1 MSPGLVTTRHQ
12 FEMEFIVVL
21 RELATP
27 ARALGVILGVVLCAG
42 GGASSRAQ
50 AGMERAEMSVVDA
63 VTLTRHVL
71 QVPPRFYVPYTGA
84 DAGIKQR
91 FPQGFPLAPGS
102 GLTLRNKEAD
112 GTLWFYALTDRGP
125 NGDSPDLDPG
135 HSSAAAA
142 SKTKTKAFPAPG
154 YVPKFG
160 LIRVRSGVAELVS
173 VTDIKTAEGANV
185 SGRPVQAGIGSS
197 GEIPLTEALQ
207 ATLAFDTHGID
218 PEAIAMDPDGKH
230 LWICDEYGPYLIK
243 VAVDSGRIAAKFA
256 PGSGLPEVIQ
266 FRQPNRGCEG
276 LAITPGGKLVMA
288 IQSILEM
295 PDVGSG
301 GSARHTGKAPFTRL
315 VEFNP
320 ATGATRMFAYPHDV
334 ARYGKS
340 KDAKIGDIVALSDTR
355 FVLIEQ
361 GKFKADGEVHN
372 LLVAVDVAQATDLT
386 GKKLAGG
393 LELEYAGTVS
403 ELSAAGVAAAKR
415 LEILDLRKK
424 DASGKGQFGWLPE
437 KAEGLALAN
446 EDTLALINDNDFG
459 VSARIVDSAGKAVKV
474 DDCSVNAAGVL
485 GGKKC
490 KGAVPLSYEIV
501 NGSDDEKPT
510 RLWLIKLPKKL
521 TDYLPD

>member
-1 MSPGLVTTRHQ
+1 MVPDISVSY
-12 FEMEFIVVL
+12 
-21 RELATP
+21 
-27 ARALGVILGVVLCAG
+27 ARAIVGILALALGAGLAACAG
-42 GGASSRAQ
+42 GGISTGAQ
-50 AGMERAEMSVVDA
+50 AGMEKTEISVVEG

-71 QVPPRFYVPYTGA
+71 QVAPRFYVPYTGA
-84 DAGIKQR
+84 DAGIRQR
-91 FPQGFPLAPGS
+91 FPQGFPIAPGS
-102 GLTLRNKEAD
+102 GLTLRSKDAD

-125 NGDSPDLDPG
+125 NGDSPDLDRG
-135 HSSAAAA
+135 DSSAAA
-142 SKTKTKAFPAPG
+142 SHKTKSFPAPA
-154 YVPKFG
+154 YTPKFG
-160 LIRVRSGVAELVS
+160 LIRVRNGVAELVS
-173 VTDIKTAEGANV
+173 VTDIKTAEGVPV
-185 SGRPVQAGIGSS
+185 SGRPVQGGIGSS
-197 GEIPLTEALQ
+197 GETPLTESLQ
-207 ATLAFDTHGID
+207 ATLAFDAHGID

-230 LWICDEYGPYLIK
+230 VWVCDEYGPYLIK

-256 PGSGLPEVIQ
+256 PAGGLPEVIR

-288 IQSILEM
+288 IQSTLEM
-295 PDVGSG
+295 PDVGNGS
-301 GSARHTGKAPFTRL
+301 SARHTGNAPFIRL

-320 ATGATRMFAYPHDV
+320 ANGATRMFAYPHDV

-372 LLVAVDVAQATDLT
+372 LLVAVDVAQATDLS

-393 LELEYAGTVS
+393 LELEYASTLG
-403 ELSAAGVAAAKR
+403 ELSAAGVSPAKR

-424 DASGKGQFGWLPE
+424 DAGGKLQFGWLPE
-437 KAEGLALAN
+437 KAEGLALVDEN
-446 EDTLALINDNDFG
+446 TLALINDNDFG
-459 VSARIVDSAGKAVKV
+459 VSARIVDADGKAVKI

-490 KGAVPLSYEIV
+490 KGAAPLRYEIV

-510 RLWLIKLPKKL
+510 RLWLIRLPIKLM
-521 TDYLPD
+521 DYRPG

>member
-1 MSPGLVTTRHQ
+1 M
-12 FEMEFIVVL
+12 VL
-21 RELATP
+21 FKSAMR
-27 ARALGVILGVVLCAG
+27 ARGMAAILGLALCAG
-42 GGASSRAQ
+42 GGVSSWAQ
-50 AGMERAEMSVVDA
+50 AGLEKAETSVIEGVA
-63 VTLTRHVL
+63 LTRHVL
-71 QVPPRFYVPYTGA
+71 QVATRFYVPYTGA
-84 DAGIKQR
+84 DVGIRQR

-102 GLTLRNKEAD
+102 GLTLRNKDAD

-125 NGDSPDLDPG
+125 NGDSPDLD
-135 HSSAAAA
+135 SSSGATSAN
-142 SKTKTKAFPAPG
+142 KTKAFPAPN
-154 YVPKFG
+154 YAPKFG
-160 LIRVRSGVAELVS
+160 LIRLRNGVAELVS
-173 VTDIKTAEGANV
+173 VTDIKTADGVNV
-185 SGRPVQAGIGSS
+185 SGRPVQGGIGSS
-197 GEIPLTEALQ
+197 GETPLTEALQ

-218 PEAIAMDPDGKH
+218 PEAIAMDPDGQH
-230 LWICDEYGPYLIK
+230 VWICDEYGPYLIK

-256 PGSGLPEVIQ
+256 PANGLPDVIQ

-295 PDVGSG
+295 PDMGSG
-301 GSARHTGKAPFTRL
+301 LSARHTSKALFTRL

-320 ATGATRMFAYPHDV
+320 ANGATRMFAYPHDV
-334 ARYGKS
+334 TRYGKS

-386 GKKLAGG
+386 GKKLEGG
-393 LELEYAGTVS
+393 LELEYADAVS
-403 ELSAAGVAAAKR
+403 ELSAAGVVPAKR

-424 DASGKGQFGWLPE
+424 DASGKLQFGWLPE
-437 KAEGLALAN
+437 KAEGLALVN
-446 EDTLALINDNDFG
+446 DDTLALINDNDFG
-459 VSARIVDSAGKAVKV
+459 VSARIVDAAGRTVKI

-490 KGAVPLSYEIV
+490 KGAAPLKYEIV

-510 RLWLIKLPKKL
+510 RLWLIRLPKKL
-521 TDYLPD
+521 MDYRPG

>member
-1 MSPGLVTTRHQ
+1 
-12 FEMEFIVVL
+12 MEFIVVL
-21 RELATP
+21 PKSAP
-27 ARALGVILGVVLCAG
+27 CARAISAILVLALGAGLAACAG
-42 GGASSRAQ
+42 SGMSSGAQESV
-50 AGMERAEMSVVDA
+50 EKTEMSVVEGVA
-63 VTLTRHVL
+63 LTKHVL
-71 QVPPRFYVPYTGA
+71 QVPPRFYVPYAGA

-102 GLTLRNKEAD
+102 GLALRNKDAD

-125 NGDSPDLDPG
+125 NGDSPDREPG
-135 HSSAAAA
+135 SSGAIAA
-142 SKTKTKAFPAPG
+142 SKTKAFPTPDYAPR
-154 YVPKFG
+154 FG
-160 LIRVRSGVAELVS
+160 LVRVRNGVAELMS
-173 VTDIKTAEGANV
+173 VTDIKTAEGVNV
-185 SGRPVQAGIGSS
+185 SGRPVQGGIGSS
-197 GEIPLTEALQ
+197 GEIPLTEGLQ
-207 ATLAFDTHGID
+207 ATLAFDAHGID
-218 PEAIAMDPDGKH
+218 PEGIAMDPDGKH
-230 LWICDEYGPYLIK
+230 VWICDEYGPYVVK

-256 PGSGLPEVIQ
+256 PASGLPEVIQ

-295 PDVGSG
+295 PGIGNGS
-301 GSARHTGKAPFTRL
+301 SARHTAKAPFTRL

-320 ATGATRMFAYPHDV
+320 ANGATRMFAYPHDV

-372 LLVAVDVAQATDLT
+372 LLVAVDVAQASDLT

-393 LELEYAGTVS
+393 LELEYAGSVG
-403 ELSAAGVAAAKR
+403 ELSAIGVVTAKR

-424 DASGKGQFGWLPE
+424 DASGKPQFGWLPE
-437 KAEGLALAN
+437 KAEGLALVN
-446 EDTLALINDNDFG
+446 DDTLALINDNDFG
-459 VSARIVDSAGKAVKV
+459 VSARIADAAGKTVKV
-474 DDCSVNAAGVL
+474 DDCSVNAAGTL

-490 KGAVPLSYEIV
+490 KGAAPLKYEIV

-510 RLWLIKLPKKL
+510 RLWLIRLPKKL
-521 TDYLPD
+521 MDYLPG

>member
-1 MSPGLVTTRHQ
+1 
-12 FEMEFIVVL
+12 MEKT
-21 RELATP
+21 ET
-27 ARALGVILGVVLCAG
+27 
-42 GGASSRAQ
+42 
-50 AGMERAEMSVVDA
+50 SVVEG
-63 VTLTRHVL
+63 VTLTKHVL
-71 QVPPRFYVPYTGA
+71 QVASRFYVPYTGA
-84 DAGIKQR
+84 DAGIRQR
-91 FPQGFPLAPGS
+91 FPQGFPIAPGS
-102 GLTLRNKEAD
+102 GLTLRNKDAD

-125 NGDSPDLDPG
+125 NGDSPDLDRG
-135 HSSAAAA
+135 NGSAAATR
-142 SKTKTKAFPAPG
+142 KTKSFPAPD
-154 YVPKFG
+154 YTPKFG
-160 LIRVRSGVAELVS
+160 LIRVRNGVAELVS
-173 VTDIKTAEGANV
+173 VTDIKTAEGVPV
-185 SGRPVQAGIGSS
+185 SGRPVQGGIGSS
-197 GEIPLTEALQ
+197 GETPLTESLR
-207 ATLAFDTHGID
+207 ATLAFDAHGID

-230 LWICDEYGPYLIK
+230 VWLCDEYGPYLIK

-256 PGSGLPEVIQ
+256 PAGGLPEVIQ

-276 LAITPGGKLVMA
+276 LAVTPGGKLVMA
-288 IQSILEM
+288 IQSTLEM

-301 GSARHTGKAPFTRL
+301 ASARHTGKAPFIRL

-320 ATGATRMFAYPHDV
+320 ANGATRMFAYPHDV

-372 LLVAVDVAQATDLT
+372 LLVAVDVAQATDLS

-393 LELEYAGTVS
+393 LELEYAGTLS
-403 ELSAAGVAAAKR
+403 ELSAAGVAPAKR

-424 DASGKGQFGWLPE
+424 DASGKLQFGWLPE
-437 KAEGLALAN
+437 KAEGLALVN

-459 VSARIVDSAGKAVKV
+459 VSARIVDADGEAVKV

-485 GGKKC
+485 AGKKC
-490 KGAVPLSYEIV
+490 KGAAPLKYEIV

-521 TDYLPD
+521 MDYRPG